1 MPFYWT
7 AAWLALL
14 ASGAAALS
22 ISDGFDSVDESEGS
36 WPWSK
41 SRRERREERQRAAD
55 EKAAKIQAR
64 RRNPP
69 VQRNGAAGGDPHVF
83 RQALKN
89 FDDVQYNTDIM
100 MNDQPITG
108 IIDTGSYELVVFP
121 EQCTTCGKAAKYNPH
136 RSSKHKA
143 NTDVVVQS
151 YGSGQLLTKNAK
163 DQVQLGPF
171 LIPEQDFWEVTY
183 AVMPILNTAA
193 FEAIIGVGPPD
204 AAVNQSQ
211 MPTMLENMGMT
222 KFSVCLGREPKSHG
236 YFVWNDTALERH
248 PASFVRVPVQG
259 TQSWTVRLSQAQ
271 LLYNRVPIDV
281 GCTTADCAG
290 LVDSGTSLLMLP
302 TTTVDRLMEA
312 VNSLNPNCSN
322 INDLPHLAFK
332 LDGQLFT
339 LPPDSYIAEVVDDSV
354 NATNQLSAKAK
365 ANLMGFARIRT
376 WQRPGYVCRLMVM
389 EGNMRSQHGKGQAW
403 ILGMPFFR
411 KYYTHF
417 SLNEP
422 GNQRALY
429 MARANEDCTPQVD
442 DAKLK
447 LAHGRDQAI
456 RRKIDPSKVLAPPRN
471 WLVEDADKA
480 TIKLRDEDADTST
493 IKLRGDASGKI

>member
-1 MPFYWT
+1 MVHMLFNRT
-7 AAWLALL
+7 AALLALL
-14 ASGAAALS
+14 ASGATALS
-22 ISDGFDSVDESEGS
+22 LSDGLDSVDDSEGA
-36 WPWSK
+36 WPWFK
-41 SRRERREERQRAAD
+41 SRRARREDRRRAEE
-55 EKAAKIQAR
+55 EKAARIEER

-69 VQRNGAAGGDPHVF
+69 VQRRGSGDADPHVF
-83 RQALKN
+83 RQELKN
-89 FDDVQYNTDIM
+89 FDDVQYNTQLM

-121 EQCTTCGKAAKYNPH
+121 EQCTTCGKAAKYNPL
-136 RSSKHKA
+136 RSSNHKA
-143 NTDVVVQS
+143 NNDVVVQA

-171 LIPEQDFWEVTY
+171 LIPEQDFWEVTF

-193 FEAIIGVGPPD
+193 FEAIVGVGPPD

-222 KFSVCLGREPKSHG
+222 KFSVCLGRAPKSDG

-259 TQSWTVRLSQAQ
+259 MQSWTVRLSQAQ
-271 LLYNRVPIDV
+271 LLGAGANRVPIDV

-322 INDLPHLAFK
+322 LDDLPHLAFK

-339 LPPDSYIAEVVDDSV
+339 LPPDSYIAEVVDDTANTTK
-354 NATNQLSAKAK
+354 NALSEKAK

-422 GNQRALY
+422 GNTRALY
-429 MARANEDCTPQVD
+429 MAQANDDCTPQVD

-447 LAHGRDQAI
+447 LAHGREPAI
-456 RRKIDPSKVLAPPRN
+456 RRKIDPSKVLAPPRK
-471 WLVEDADKA
+471 WMVEDADKA
-480 TIKLRDEDADTST
+480 IMKLRDNTSS
-493 IKLRGDASGKI
+493 KV